1 MASRPAQSTLRA
13 PGARRAI
20 ALAVVALA
28 AAASSGC
35 LRGPGGGG
43 SGEPPARVTIEEAGL
58 LVDGKPFLVK
68 GVVYSPVPP
77 GVDPLGKDESWTWIE
92 HPEIYERDFALM
104 KRMGANAIRV
114 VDASLD
120 VASMDRMLDSAHEH
134 GIRVVLGLRGPAGL
148 DAGDAPVRERALAE
162 TRDLVRAYRSHP
174 AILMWLFGNE
184 VNYRYQGEDV
194 RDWYSLL
201 GEMAKLA
208 RDLDENH
215 PVATANNALNGLD
228 DLLELAPAVNVYG
241 TNQYAPDST
250 DFVGSLVPT
259 FASRAPGMPF
269 LVTEFGADAWGSDVG
284 REDEETQ
291 ARILRENWRALSS
304 LAPPTGPVVGGF
316 VFEWSD
322 EWWKGG
328 DADAPDPEA
337 SWQPPNPGSL
347 LLDRTFSEEFFGVMR
362 TTRDGL
368 EPRAAFAAL
377 QGEWASFLAPEPPSV
392 VKVFSGTEG
401 DRIRVTAD
409 VYTYGDVPVDVS
421 LEYRVRA
428 GSWRSTEMRALDADT
443 FLAEF
448 GPLDGVV
455 ILFYRIR
462 AVDEAGRV
470 TTTPDQSARAIP
482 EASPAL
488 AAAVAC
494 AAAVFLAARRRA

>member
-1 MASRPAQSTLRA
+1 MASRPAPSKVAGIR
-13 PGARRAI
+13 ARRA
-20 ALAVVALA
+20 LAFVALA
-28 AAASSGC
+28 LVAAASGC
-35 LRGPGGGG
+35 VRGAGGGG
-43 SGEPPARVTIEEAGL
+43 GGEAPARVTVEDGGL
-58 LVDGKPFLVK
+58 LVDGRPFVVK

-77 GVDPLGKDESWTWIE
+77 GIDPLGKDESWTWID

-104 KRMGANAIRV
+104 KRMGANSIRV
-114 VDASLD
+114 VDTSLD
-120 VASMDRMLDSAHEH
+120 VARVERMLDSAHEH
-134 GIRVVLGLRGPAGL
+134 GIRVVLGLRGPVGL
-148 DAGDAPVRERALAE
+148 DAGEGPVRERALAE

-174 AILMWLFGNE
+174 AVLMWLFGNE
-184 VNYRYQGEDV
+184 VNYRYQGENV

-201 GEMAKLA
+201 GEMAELA
-208 RDLDENH
+208 RDLDGNH

-228 DLLELAPAVNVYG
+228 DLLDLAPAVDVYG

-250 DFVGSLVPT
+250 DFVRSLVPT

-284 REDEETQ
+284 REDEATQ
-291 ARILRENWRALSS
+291 ARILRENWRALAS

-328 DADAPDPEA
+328 DAGSPNPEA

-362 TTRDGL
+362 TTREGL

-377 QGEWASFLAPEPPSV
+377 QDEWASFLEPEPPSV
-392 VKVFSGTEG
+392 VKVFSAAEG

-409 VYTYGDVPVDVS
+409 VYTYGGVPVDVS

-428 GSWRSTEMRALDADT
+428 GGWRSTAMRALDADT

-448 GPLDGVV
+448 GPVEGVV

-470 TTTPDQSARAIP
+470 TTTADQSARAVP
-482 EASPAL
+482 DASPV

-494 AAAVFLAARRRA
+494 AAAAFLAARRRGG